1 MTELDNRISVDNHSN
16 RHIYV
21 PHFSLNRRCEFPK
34 RLGIRSFPK
43 VQLITQFYKVPM
55 KFNDLVQKQL
65 LSLAPNSPGTFQTN
79 ASRFGHN
86 PLSIAS
92 LIILYHMYGACI
104 AVPGA

>member
-21 PHFSLNRRCEFPK
+21 PHFSLNRRCE
-34 RLGIRSFPK
+34 FPK